1 MVPVSASEPKGP
13 GQHLRI
19 GRVARAHGLK
29 GELEIR
35 LDWPD
40 SRSLLEATGVVLSL
54 PDGSTASHAIAGT
67 RQTPKGVLLRLEGI
81 ADRDAAEAVLGATLS
96 VPRTDLPP
104 LEDGEYYLCDLV
116 GLEVK
121 GPAGTLGRVLEVQM
135 YPSVDSIVIE
145 ARDGERLELP
155 LLAEWLER
163 VDVPAGCITL
173 RSLDGLIE
181 VTRPP
186 SHAPAEPA
194 TASDPAEG

>member
-1 MVPVSASEPKGP
+1 VSSTEPKGP
-13 GQHLRI
+13 AQPLRI

-40 SRSLLEATGVVLSL
+40 SRSLLEATGVLLSL
-54 PDGSTASHAIAGT
+54 PDGSTVSHSIAGT
-67 RQTPKGVLLRLEGI
+67 RRTPKGVLLRLEGI

-96 VPRTDLPP
+96 VPRADLPP
-104 LEDGEYYLCDLV
+104 LQDGEYYLCDLV

-121 GPAGTLGRVLEVQM
+121 GPAGSVGRVLEVQM

-145 ARDGERLELP
+145 APAGERLELP

-173 RSLDGLIE
+173 RSIDGLIE
-181 VTRPP
+181 MARPP
-186 SHAPAEPA
+186 SGGSAEPA
-194 TASDPAEG
+194 PTSDPAEG